1 MKLKYGSEI
10 LQVMHEDMKGTHEL
24 GIISDARMREFDEMC
39 LVQEPE
45 TADTTENPLEIDR
58 TTLQPLK
65 LGNP

>member
-10 LQVMHEDMKGTHEL
+10 LQVMHEDMKGMHEL

-45 TADTTENPLEIDR
+45 TVHLDDLIKSPKILETT
-58 TTLQPLK
+58 
-65 LGNP
+65 